1 MPILFWDILLLKLT
15 HPAVGLFQSS
25 SFGYS
30 VEMFSI
36 DGPVLSGSVFLVT
49 MQVVI
54 PVPVHRE
61 IVVDMSHPCPHFLQQ
76 RIVHLLC
83 TERIVGMQEGFIQSM
98 SDFQHGLF
106 RELGN
111 PLPVQPLSVAI
122 EVLRVDLQ
130 FFAFG
135 VAQQLRISFLVQNDP
150 ELLNSLQLLNL
161 FSVVVPDQTLQII
174 HVLRPDHLV
183 TEQRGYLLQRLLK
196 LRCSLFTALL
206 LAFVDAGELGI
217 VLGDPVR
224 KPKYPPGQTQVP
236 GTVDT
241 LAVTVTVYWFGT
253 SRANQNNESMLYH
266 STPTTTIKK

>member
-130 FFAFG
+130 FFRSVLPNNSGFPSSSRTTRNFSTPFSS
-135 VAQQLRISFLVQNDP
+135 LICFP
-150 ELLNSLQLLNL
+150 LLS
-161 FSVVVPDQTLQII
+161 QIRRFRSSMSSAPI
-174 HVLRPDHLV
+174 ILSP
-183 TEQRGYLLQRLLK
+183 
-196 LRCSLFTALL
+196 
-206 LAFVDAGELGI
+206 
-217 VLGDPVR
+217 
-224 KPKYPPGQTQVP
+224 
-236 GTVDT
+236 
-241 LAVTVTVYWFGT
+241 
-253 SRANQNNESMLYH
+253 NNEGICS
-266 STPTTTIKK
+266 SVF